1 MRMLPG
7 PAYGDAIAVEIESVE
22 HASRQLLEA
31 LGAGGFRARVER
43 QMEEGTPNTLVGRSR
58 TLRVDG
64 TMVWRGRWVAFGST
78 VRWEADWFVE
88 VHRLVTRGE

>member
-1 MRMLPG
+1 MPPG
-7 PAYGDAIAVEIESVE
+7 PAYGDAIAAEIESVE
-22 HASRQLLEA
+22 QASRQLLEA

-43 QMEEGTPNTLVGRSR
+43 HIEEGTPNILVGRSR
-58 TLRVDG
+58 ALLVDG
-64 TMVWRGRWVAFGST
+64 TMVWRGRWVDVGST